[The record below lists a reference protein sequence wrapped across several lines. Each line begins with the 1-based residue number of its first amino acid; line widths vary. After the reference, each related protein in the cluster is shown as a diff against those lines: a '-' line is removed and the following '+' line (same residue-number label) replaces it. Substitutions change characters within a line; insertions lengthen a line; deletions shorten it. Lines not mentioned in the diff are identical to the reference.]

1 MKRRTLLG
9 AIGTTGLA
17 ALAGCLDDGGG
28 DGTPTD
34 TGTATETPT
43 PMPTPAPSLTGS
55 GFEVDSIEGGSQ
67 VDSATVSVD
76 GTDIIVEGTIW
87 GENGCQTAELGSVNY
102 NSDVGELTVPVR
114 TTREPDAGDVCTQQI
129 VEIDYT
135 ATVEFANGHPKTVV
149 ATHDRGDG
157 PETVV
162 TTSP

>member
-55 GFEVDSIEGGSQ
+55 GFEVDSIEGGTET
-67 VDSATVSVD
+67 DSATVSAD
-76 GTDIIVEGTIW
+76 GTDVVVEGTIW
-87 GENGCQTAELGSVNY
+87 GENGCQTAELGSANY
-102 NSDVGELTVPVR
+102 NDGTLTVAVE
-114 TTREPDAGDVCTQQI
+114 TAEDSEAGDACTTAT

-135 ATVEFANGHPKTVV
+135 ATVEFENGTPETVV
-149 ATHDRGDG
+149 VTHDRGDG
-157 PETVV
+157 PESVV

>member
-55 GFEVDSIEGGSQ
+55 GFEVDSIEGGTET
-67 VDSATVSVD
+67 DSATVSAD
-76 GTDIIVEGTIW
+76 GTDVVVEGTIW
-87 GENGCQTAELGSVNY
+87 GKTAVRPP
-102 NSDVGELTVPVR
+102 NSAAP
-114 TTREPDAGDVCTQQI
+114 TTT
-129 VEIDYT
+129 T
-135 ATVEFANGHPKTVV
+135 A
-149 ATHDRGDG
+149 R
-157 PETVV
+157 
-162 TTSP
+162 